1 MSVVRTLAVGVIQS
15 ALAAV
20 EAERQFINDLN
31 VYPVPDGDTGT
42 NMALTVRAVVEELE
56 QSDVS
61 DIPSVAASVT
71 RGSLMGARGNSGVI
85 LSQIVRGICEVW
97 GQANSLD
104 TAVFK
109 RAVLEGQQAAYRAVK
124 TPVEGTMLTVI
135 REMATAAQAV
145 PDGLGLE
152 HLLAAVEE
160 AGRVAVENTT
170 AQLPALQKAGVVD
183 AGGYGL
189 LVLFR
194 GLSDGIEDLM
204 RGGKVVAGARLAARA
219 AAEAAAGAVGARRID
234 VPRSVRVEEPSE
246 LSEFRYCTSF
256 LITGNAIPREAF
268 EAFLLPL
275 GDSALVVG
283 DERTVKVHVHVNDPG
298 LVLSEA
304 LKYGAIG
311 DVEINDMHAQTR
323 DRDERL
329 GSAPTAGEGGAVVV
343 AVVAGAGNQQLF
355 RELGC
360 RAVVEGGQ
368 SMNPSAAQLLEAVE
382 ELGVEEV
389 VILPN
394 NGNVI
399 LTAEQ
404 AAGMSSLNIAVVPSR
419 SIPSGL
425 AAMVAFDPA
434 QDAVGNARIMQ
445 DAIAEV
451 RYAEVTHAVRDS
463 ELDGVQVKQG
473 QAMAIV
479 DGTLVVV
486 ADDVEGAFGGVL
498 EEFARGD
505 AEYVTV
511 LTALNGSGTTREQ
524 LEEIAARVAPDAE
537 VSFHEGGQP
546 LYPILASAE

>member
-1 MSVVRTLAVGVIQS
+1 MIVRTAAIGVIQS

-20 EAERQFINDLN
+20 EAERQLINDLN

-42 NMALTVRAVVEELE
+42 NLALTVRAVVEELE
-56 QSDVS
+56 QSDVT
-61 DIPSVAASVT
+61 DIPSVAAAVT
-71 RGSLMGARGNSGVI
+71 KGSLMGARGNSGVI
-85 LSQIVRGICEVW
+85 LSQIVRGICDVW
-97 GQANSLD
+97 GQADSLD

-109 RAVLEGQQAAYRAVK
+109 HAVTEGQAAAYRAVK

-135 REMATAAQAV
+135 REMAAAAQAV
-145 PDGLGLE
+145 PDSLGLE

-160 AGRVAVENTT
+160 AGRIAVENTT

-194 GLSDGIEDLM
+194 GLTDAIEDLM
-204 RGGKVVAGARLAARA
+204 RGGKVVAGARLAARV
-219 AAEAAAGAVGARRID
+219 AAEAVTHSADRRWAHTARAVTVD
-234 VPRSVRVEEPSE
+234 EPSE
-246 LSEFRYCTSF
+246 LSEYRYCTSL
-256 LITGNAIPREAF
+256 LITGEEIDREAL
-268 EAFLLPL
+268 ESFLLPI

-283 DERTVKVHVHVNDPG
+283 DARTVKIHIHVNDPG
-298 LVLSEA
+298 AVLTEA
-304 LKYGAIG
+304 IRHGSVG
-311 DVEINDMHAQTR
+311 DVEINDMHTQTK
-323 DRDERL
+323 DRDQRL
-329 GSAPTAGEGGAVVV
+329 SAAPEIAEGGTVVV
-343 AVVAGAGNQQLF
+343 AVVAGAGNQQIF

-360 RAVVEGGQ
+360 HAIVDGGQ
-368 SMNPSAAQLLEAVE
+368 SMNPSAAQLLSAVE
-382 ELGVEEV
+382 ALGADEV

-404 AAGMSSLNIAVVPSR
+404 AAGMSSLHIAVVPSR

-425 AAMVAFDPA
+425 AAMIAFDPE

-445 DAIAEV
+445 DAIVDV

-463 ELDGVQVKQG
+463 ELDGLEVRKG

-479 DGTLVVV
+479 DGRLVAASDALEEAFTGMLQEFVS
-486 ADDVEGAFGGVL
+486 EGA
-498 EEFARGD
+498 D
-505 AEYVTV
+505 YVTV
-511 LTALNGSGTTREQ
+511 LTALNGSGVTGEQ
-524 LEEIAARVAPDAE
+524 LQELAQRVAPDTE

>member
-1 MSVVRTLAVGVIQS
+1 MIVRTAAVSVIQS
-15 ALAAV
+15 ALTAV
-20 EAERQFINDLN
+20 EKERQFINDLN

-42 NMALTVRAVVEELE
+42 NLALTARAVVEELE
-56 QSDVS
+56 QSEVS
-61 DIPSVAASVT
+61 DIPSVAAAVT
-71 RGSLMGARGNSGVI
+71 KGSLMGARGNSGVI

-109 RAVLEGQQAAYRAVK
+109 RAVLEGQHAAYRAVK

-170 AQLPALQKAGVVD
+170 SQLPALQKAGVVD

-194 GLSDGIEDLM
+194 GLAAGIEDLM
-204 RGGKVVAGARLAARA
+204 RGGKIAAGARLATRGFGA
-219 AAEAAAGAVGARRID
+219 AVKTRLQPPERR
-234 VPRSVRVEEPSE
+234 VVVEEPSE

-256 LITGNAIPREAF
+256 LISGERIDREGF
-268 EAFLLPL
+268 EAFLLPI
-275 GDSALVVG
+275 GESALVVG

-298 LVLSEA
+298 VVLSEA
-304 LKYGAIG
+304 LKHGAIS

-323 DRDERL
+323 ERDERL
-329 GSAPTAGEGGAVVV
+329 SSGPPMPALGEGGCVVV
-343 AVVAGAGNQQLF
+343 AVVAGDGNRKLF
-355 RELGC
+355 RDLGC
-360 RAVVEGGQ
+360 HAIVDGGQ

-382 ELGVEEV
+382 ALGAEEV

-404 AAGMSSLNIAVVPSR
+404 AAGMSPLHIAVVPSR

-425 AAMVAFDPA
+425 AAMVAYDPGE
-434 QDAVGNARIMQ
+434 DAVGNARAMQ
-445 DAIAEV
+445 DAIADV

-463 ELDGVQVKQG
+463 ELDGLEVKKG
-473 QAMAIV
+473 QAMGIV
-479 DGTLVVV
+479 DGRLVAA
-486 ADDVEGAFGGVL
+486 ADDIEGAFGGVL
-498 EEFARGD
+498 EEFARGG

-511 LTALNGSGTTREQ
+511 LTALNGSSGTTREQ
-524 LEEIAARVAPDAE
+524 LEAIAATTAPDAE

>member
-1 MSVVRTLAVGVIQS
+1 
-15 ALAAV
+15 
-20 EAERQFINDLN
+20 
-31 VYPVPDGDTGT
+31 
-42 NMALTVRAVVEELE
+42 
-56 QSDVS
+56 
-61 DIPSVAASVT
+61 
-71 RGSLMGARGNSGVI
+71 
-85 LSQIVRGICEVW
+85 
-97 GQANSLD
+97 
-104 TAVFK
+104 VFK
-109 RAVLEGQQAAYRAVK
+109 RAVVEGQHAAYRAVK

-135 REMATAAQAV
+135 REMATAAQGV
-145 PDGLGLE
+145 PDSLGLE

-160 AGRVAVENTT
+160 AGRIAVENTT

-194 GLSDGIEDLM
+194 GLAAGIEDLM
-204 RGGKVVAGARLAARA
+204 RGGTVVAGARLAARA
-219 AAEAAAGAVGARRID
+219 ASEAFVSAVRPGRAHA
-234 VPRSVRVEEPSE
+234 VTVEGPSE

-256 LITGNAIPREAF
+256 LVTGEGIDREAF
-268 EAFLLPL
+268 EAFLLPI

-298 LVLSEA
+298 VVLSEA
-304 LKYGAIG
+304 LKLGAIG

-329 GSAPTAGEGGAVVV
+329 AAPAAPEVGAGGTVVV
-343 AVVAGAGNQQLF
+343 AVVAGDGNQQLF
-355 RELGC
+355 RDLGC
-360 RAVVEGGQ
+360 HAIVDGGQ

-382 ELGVEEV
+382 QLGVDEV

-404 AAGMSSLNIAVVPSR
+404 AAGMSSLHIAVVPSR

-425 AAMVAFDPA
+425 AAMVAFDPDE
-434 QDAVGNARIMQ
+434 DAVGNARLMQ
-445 DAIAEV
+445 DAIVDV

-463 ELDGVQVKQG
+463 ELDGLEVKKG

-479 DGTLVVV
+479 DGKLV
-486 ADDVEGAFGGVL
+486 AAAEDIQGAFGGVL
-498 EEFARGD
+498 EEFSRGG

-524 LEEIAARVAPDAE
+524 LEDVAARIAPDAE